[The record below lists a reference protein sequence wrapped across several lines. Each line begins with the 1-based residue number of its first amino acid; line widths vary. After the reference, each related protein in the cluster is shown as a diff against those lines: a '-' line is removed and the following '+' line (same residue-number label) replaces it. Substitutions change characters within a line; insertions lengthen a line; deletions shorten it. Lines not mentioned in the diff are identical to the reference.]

1 MQLRS
6 LAMEK
11 HRRKAAMAV
20 LVVCMQAYCGL
31 PMKAQNSDSEPL
43 RRLNSN
49 AAFTISAPLNQTAN
63 YVSAGWGVVYG
74 AGFNFN
80 KHHSVVGEVLWNS
93 LPPGDQALAP
103 IRAALQDPAIQG
115 HGNLVSATGNYRLKF
130 EGRVYGIYFIGGS
143 GLYYRNASLSRT
155 VSAGNSVTCN
165 PAWLW
170 WGFSCSSGTVTANQ
184 SLASFSSSVLGGN
197 AGVGIT
203 FRIPDSEYRFYIES
217 RYHYAPTKGVHTQMM
232 PIAIGVRF

>member
-1 MQLRS
+1 M
-6 LAMEK
+6 
-11 HRRKAAMAV
+11 MALCV
-20 LVVCMQAYCGL
+20 L
-31 PMKAQNSDSEPL
+31 PMMAQNPESDPL

-49 AAFTISAPLNQTAN
+49 AAFMISTPLNQTAS
-63 YVSAGWGVVYG
+63 YAATGWGFVYG

-80 KHHSVVGEVLWNS
+80 KRHSVVGEVAWNS
-93 LPPGDQALAP
+93 LPPNDHALAP
-103 IRAALQDPAIQG
+103 IRAALQNPAING
-115 HGNLVSATGNYRLKF
+115 HGNLVSVTGNYRLKF
-130 EGRVYGIYFIGGS
+130 EGRVFGIYFIGGG
-143 GLYYRNASLSRT
+143 GLYYRNATLSQT

-184 SLASFSSSVLGGN
+184 SLASFSSTVPGGN

-217 RYHYAPTKGVHTQMM
+217 RYHYAPIKGVHTQIV

>member
-1 MQLRS
+1 
-6 LAMEK
+6 
-11 HRRKAAMAV
+11 
-20 LVVCMQAYCGL
+20 MQA
-31 PMKAQNSDSEPL
+31 QNPESDPL

-49 AAFTISAPLNQTAN
+49 AAFTISAPLNQTAS
-63 YVSAGWGVVYG
+63 YASTGWGFVYG

-80 KHHSVVGEVLWNS
+80 KRHSVVGEVMWNS
-93 LPPGDQALAP
+93 LPPSDHALAP
-103 IRAALQDPAIQG
+103 IRAALQNPSING
-115 HGNLVSATGNYRLKF
+115 HGNFVSVTGNYRLQF
-130 EGRVYGIYFIGGS
+130 ENRVYGIYFIGGG
-143 GLYYRNASLSRT
+143 GLYYRNASLSQT
-155 VSAGNSVTCN
+155 VLVGNSVTCN

-184 SLASFSSSVLGGN
+184 SLASFGSTVLGGN

-217 RYHYAPTKGVHTQMM
+217 RYHYAPTKGVHTQMI